1 MAKAGR
7 CLGGR
12 SVTTL
17 RRYLSRWL
25 MGALALGALVLVTAS
40 YLNALAEW
48 SSVLDQQLRQV
59 ALAVLA
65 HHRFDEG
72 VDAGYTTRKPSE
84 FDFLTQFF
92 SPTGAREFG
101 SDPDVRLP
109 FSKITGYTTVEVN
122 GEQWRLYTLATAA
135 GVVQAAQRVTVRETL
150 AAESAGRL
158 VLPFLLMMPLIAAMQ
173 AYALK
178 RGLAPLDRAAEE
190 IHNRSPSS
198 LTPIPQ
204 SGLPAEVQPMVE
216 AINGLMAKLAEAL
229 ESQRRFV
236 ADAAHELRT
245 PLAALGLQMQLLE
258 RSEDEAA
265 RARALADLKAG
276 FERAQRAIRQLLD
289 LSRLEQAAGEQR
301 VFELG
306 ALAASVVKDF
316 SAKAGYRNIDLGLI
330 APEQALAVQG
340 DPHKIRILLNNL
352 VENALRYIPEGGR
365 VDVRVG
371 REAEGTLLEVV
382 DDGPGIAA
390 AERERV
396 FDRFYRG
403 SAGRSQMETGSG
415 LGLAIVKAVADAHG
429 ARVNLAAASA
439 DGQRGLRIRVV
450 FPPLPQEAGH
460 SDFGRLPDEASAARA
475 IG

>member
-1 MAKAGR
+1 M
-7 CLGGR
+7 
-12 SVTTL
+12 TTL

-65 HHRFDEG
+65 HHRFDNFGEP
-72 VDAGYTTRKPSE
+72 GYAARKPSE
-84 FDFLTQFF
+84 FDFFTQVF
-92 SPTGAREFG
+92 SPAGVREFG
-101 SDPDVRLP
+101 SDPDVKLP
-109 FSKITGYTTVEVN
+109 FSTTTGYSTVEVN
-122 GEQWRLYTLATAA
+122 GEQWRLYTLAAA
-135 GVVQAAQRVTVRETL
+135 SGVVQAAQRVTVRESL

-158 VLPFLLMMPLIAAMQ
+158 VLPFLLMIPLIGAMQ

-178 RGLAPLDRAAEE
+178 RGLAPLDRAAQE
-190 IHNRSPSS
+190 IHHRSPRS

-216 AINGLMAKLAEAL
+216 AINGLMARLGEAL

-258 RSEDEAA
+258 RSEDEDA
-265 RARALADLKAG
+265 RAPAQADLKAG

-289 LSRLEQAAGEQR
+289 LSRLEQAPGEQS
-301 VFELG
+301 VFDLA

-316 SAKAGYRNIDLGLI
+316 SAKAQHRGIDLGLV
-330 APEQALAVQG
+330 APEAALQIQG
-340 DPHKIRILLNNL
+340 DPHKVRILLNNL

-371 REAEGTLLEVV
+371 HEAAGTLLEVS
-382 DDGPGIAA
+382 DEGPGIAA

-403 SAGRSQMETGSG
+403 SAGRSQMEAGSG

-429 ARVNLAAASA
+429 AKVSLAAASA
-439 DGQRGLRIRVV
+439 DGRRGLKVRVL
-450 FPPLPQEAGH
+450 FPPPAQEAGR
-460 SDFGRLPDEASAARA
+460 SESARVPDGASAA
-475 IG
+475 

>member
-1 MAKAGR
+1 M
-7 CLGGR
+7 
-12 SVTTL
+12 TTL

-25 MGALALGALVLVTAS
+25 MGALALGAVVLVTAS

-65 HHRFDEG
+65 HHRFEDGGEP
-72 VDAGYTTRKPSE
+72 GYAARKPSE
-84 FDFLTQFF
+84 FDFFTQVF
-92 SPTGAREFG
+92 SPAGVREFG

-109 FSKITGYTTVEVN
+109 FSSTTGYSTVEVN

-178 RGLAPLDRAAEE
+178 RGLAPLDRAAQE
-190 IHNRSPSS
+190 IHHRSPSS
-198 LTPIPQ
+198 LTPVSPN
-204 SGLPAEVQPMVE
+204 GLPVEVQPMVE
-216 AINGLMAKLAEAL
+216 AINGLMARLGEAL

-265 RARALADLKAG
+265 RARAQADLKAG

-289 LSRLEQAAGEQR
+289 LSRLEQAVGEESA
-301 VFELG
+301 FDLG

-316 SAKAGYRNIDLGLI
+316 SAKAAHRNIDLGLI
-330 APEQALAVQG
+330 APEAALEMHG
-340 DPHKIRILLNNL
+340 DPHKVRMLLNNL
-352 VENALRYIPEGGR
+352 VENALRYIPEWGR

-371 REAEGTLLEVV
+371 REAGDTLLEVA

-390 AERERV
+390 TERERV

-429 ARVNLAAASA
+429 ARVSLAPASA
-439 DGQRGLRIRVV
+439 DGQSGLRVRVV
-450 FPPLPQEAGH
+450 FPPPSQGAGH
-460 SDFGRLPDEASAARA
+460 SDFGRLPDEASAVRA

>member
-1 MAKAGR
+1 
-7 CLGGR
+7 
-12 SVTTL
+12 
-17 RRYLSRWL
+17 
-25 MGALALGALVLVTAS
+25 MGALGLGAIVLVTAS

-48 SSVLDQQLRQV
+48 NSVLDEQLRQV

-65 HHRFDEG
+65 HHRFEDGAEP
-72 VDAGYTTRKPSE
+72 GYAARKPSE
-84 FDFLTQFF
+84 FDFLTQVF
-92 SPTGAREFG
+92 SPAGVREFG
-101 SDPDVRLP
+101 SDPSVRLP
-109 FSKITGYTTVEVN
+109 FSATTGYTTVEAH
-122 GEQWRLYTLATAA
+122 GEQWRLYTLATPG

-190 IHNRSPSS
+190 IHGRSPSS

-204 SGLPAEVQPMVE
+204 GGLPAEVQPMVE
-216 AINGLMAKLAEAL
+216 AMNGLMGRLGEAL

-265 RARALADLKAG
+265 RARAQADLKAG

-289 LSRLEQAAGEQR
+289 LSRLEQAASEESA
-301 VFELG
+301 FDLT
-306 ALAASVVKDF
+306 ALAASVVTDF
-316 SAKAGYRNIDLGLI
+316 SAKAAQRRIDLGLI
-330 APEQALAVQG
+330 APETALEIRG
-340 DPHKIRILLNNL
+340 DAHKVRILLNNL

-365 VDVRVG
+365 VDVRVA
-371 REAEGTLLEVV
+371 REAGGTLLEVA
-382 DDGPGIAA
+382 DNGPGIAG

-415 LGLAIVKAVADAHG
+415 LGLAIVKTVADAHG
-429 ARVNLAAASA
+429 AQVSLGAASM
-439 DGQRGLRIRVV
+439 DGQIGLRVRVL
-450 FPPLPQEAGH
+450 FPPSPQEAGH
-460 SDFGRLPDEASAARA
+460 RGFGQLPDEDSVARA